1 MKRYLLLMVV
11 ILASLT
17 LSSQNIFF
25 PSKEGT
31 RLTYENYDKKGK
43 PTGKVL
49 YTIKEVKK
57 MGSDMDITYQIE
69 MLDAKEEQQYIDEV
83 TIKKRGDQM
92 IFDMSKFINKAAFPQ
107 AEGGAAPAM
116 EVTGNN
122 MELPLVP
129 VPGMSLPD
137 ANVQIS
143 MKMGFINMKMS
154 ANVTNRKV
162 EAIEEINV
170 KGRSFNA
177 FKLTSDVN
185 SVVLGVKVN
194 SKSAEWYA
202 YNLGVVKSVSYNK
215 KGEVESS
222 MELIDISE

>member
-1 MKRYLLLMVV
+1 MKRLFLLTAVMLFAMV
-11 ILASLT
+11 

-57 MGSDMDITYQIE
+57 MGDDMDITYKLE
-69 MLDAKEEQQYIDEV
+69 MLDAKEEQQYLDEI
-83 TIKKRGDQM
+83 TIQKRGDQM
-92 IFDMSKFINKAAFPQ
+92 IFDMSKFLNKAAFPQ
-107 AEGGAAPAM
+107 EEGGSAPAM

-122 MELPLVP
+122 MELPLIP
-129 VPGMSLPD
+129 VPGMTLPD

-162 EAIEEINV
+162 EAIEEISVN
-170 KGRSFNA
+170 GGSFKA
-177 FKLTSDVN
+177 FKISSDISSN
-185 SVVLGVKVN
+185 VLGVKVN

-202 YNLGVVKSVSYNK
+202 YNLGVVKSESYNK
-215 KGEVESS
+215 KGELESS
-222 MELIDISE
+222 MELIEIKE